1 MSVIRKTR
9 DKEIVVVKEYVRKV
23 DKTPNRNLDKKRS
36 RWKQFKMRNESEWL
50 SQANT

>member
-1 MSVIRKTR
+1 MLEKWTEHPIETQ
-9 DKEIVVVKEYVRKV
+9 
-23 DKTPNRNLDKKRS
+23 TKKRS